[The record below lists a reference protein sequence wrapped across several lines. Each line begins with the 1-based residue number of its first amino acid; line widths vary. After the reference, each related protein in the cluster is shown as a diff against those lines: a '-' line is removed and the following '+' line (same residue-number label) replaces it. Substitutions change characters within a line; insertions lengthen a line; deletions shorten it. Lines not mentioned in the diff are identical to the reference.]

1 MAQLTSTSTS
11 LLVTLSAAEKVE
23 AMRGDIEVPL
33 SSVGEIE
40 VLNDAIHEIHGLMP
54 SGFKIVG
61 TYLPGRLAMGTLF
74 AGPHA
79 KKTFAAVHHGTTGGL
94 RIRLEDA
101 DFGALI
107 IGCDQPEILQL
118 ELQRDLRR
126 DQLRDTGP
134 DAARPEQERPDH

>member
-1 MAQLTSTSTS
+1 MST
-11 LLVTLSAAEKVE
+11 
-23 AMRGDIEVPL
+23 
-33 SSVGEIE
+33 
-40 VLNDAIHEIHGLMP
+40 
-54 SGFKIVG
+54 F
-61 TYLPGRLAMGTLF
+61 F
-74 AGPHA
+74 AGPQA

-107 IGCDQPEILQL
+107 IGCDQPEILQH